1 MAKQKSR
8 VAIIGGTGYA
18 SLDFLKRSRYSF
30 ALTRFGMV
38 FLKKGECDGHPVY
51 YLPRHGFRYS
61 CPPHL
66 INYRANLKALQT
78 LKVDY
83 ILATSAVGTISDKFK
98 PGDLVLLSDFID
110 FSKKREG
117 TFCKKGKIKF
127 TDVTE
132 PYSRGLR
139 DKLLAAARDL
149 EINVYPEGVYVCAEG
164 PRFETKAEIK
174 AFEVLG
180 GELVGMTNTPEVVL
194 ANELGIPYATLAI
207 VTNLAAGKGK
217 NPLTQEEVAGM
228 MAKKKEE
235 ISRLFQKTITLL

>member
-1 MAKQKSR
+1 MPKSK

-18 SLDFLKRSRYSF
+18 SLSFLKRSRYSF
-30 ALTRFGMV
+30 ALTKFGV
-38 FLKKGECDGHPVY
+38 VLLKKGEFGGHTVY

-117 TFCKKGKIKF
+117 TFCKKGRLKF

-132 PYSRGLR
+132 PYSVKLR
-139 DKLLAAARDL
+139 EKMLAAAKAL
-149 EINVYPEGVYVCAEG
+149 NITVHPEGVYVCAEG

-207 VTNLAAGKGK
+207 VTNLAAGKGDH
-217 NPLTQEEVAGM
+217 PLTESEIEIM
-228 MAKKKEE
+228 MKQRNEE
-235 ISRLFQKTITLL
+235 ISLLFQKTIEQL